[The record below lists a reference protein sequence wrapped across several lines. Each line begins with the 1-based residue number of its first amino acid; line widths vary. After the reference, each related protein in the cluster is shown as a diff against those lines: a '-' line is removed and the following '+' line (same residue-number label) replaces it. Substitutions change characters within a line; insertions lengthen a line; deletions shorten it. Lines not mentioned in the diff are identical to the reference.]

1 MKIVIAGAGDV
12 GFHLAKLLAQEQ
24 QDIILIDRNQD
35 VLDYALGHLDVL
47 GQRGDSTSIKVLK
60 DARVDQADLVLA
72 MTTSENDNI
81 VTAILAKKL
90 GAKQTV
96 ARVNNPEYLS
106 KEQKIIFQELGID
119 KLISPVEF
127 ATEEIGRLLELC
139 EATDNFE
146 FENGAATLVG
156 ITLDDSSSFVGKSV
170 HEINATSGVP
180 FRPVAILRKDTTILP
195 RANTVMYH
203 NDHLYFLANKKD
215 LSAVLK
221 ETGKQLHKIRR
232 VMIVGGTQVAMRT
245 AKKLE
250 SKYKV
255 TIVAEEKDVCRRMT
269 EKLDSALIIKG
280 DPSNIELLKEEGLQQ
295 MDAFIALTKNSE
307 TNIITSLMAEDLG
320 VFKTIALV
328 DNIDYTHISQNIG
341 IDTLINKKLIAANN
355 IFRYVRKGKVEAI
368 TSLHGVDAEVIE
380 YSVQKNNRTTKYPL
394 RELHFPK
401 NAIIGSVIRGGESI
415 IPTGDFQ
422 LKKADKVIVFAMP
435 DAIHK
440 VEELFR

>member
-24 QDIILIDRNQD
+24 QDIVLIDTNQE
-35 VLDYALGHLDVL
+35 VLDYAQTHIDVL
-47 GQRGDSTSIKVLK
+47 GQKGDSTSIKVLK
-60 DARVDQADLVLA
+60 DARVPDADLVLA
-72 MTTSENDNI
+72 MTTSENDNL

-106 KEQKIIFQELGID
+106 EDQKIVFQELGID

-127 ATEEIGRLLELC
+127 ATQEIERLLELC

-156 ITLDDSSSFVGKSV
+156 VTLDDSSTFVNRSI
-170 HEINATSGVP
+170 HEIDQSAAVP
-180 FRPVAILRKDTTILP
+180 FRPVAILRREATILP
-195 RANTVMYH
+195 RANTILHH

-215 LSAVLK
+215 LNAILK
-221 ETGKQLHKIRR
+221 ETGKQLHKISK
-232 VMIVGGTQVAMRT
+232 VMIVGGSDLAIRT
-245 AKKLE
+245 ARKLE
-250 SKYKV
+250 QKYKV
-255 TIVAEEKDVCRRMT
+255 TIVAQEKAKCKRMT
-269 EKLDSALIIKG
+269 ESLDRALIIKG
-280 DPSNIELLKEEGLQQ
+280 DPSNIELLREEGLQE

-307 TNIITSLMAEDLG
+307 TNIITSLMAEEMG

-355 IFRYVRKGKVEAI
+355 IFRFVRKGKVEAI

-380 YSVQKNNRTTKYPL
+380 YLVHKNNRTIKKPL
-394 RELHFPK
+394 RELHFPQ
-401 NAIIGSVIRGGESI
+401 NAVIGSVIRDGESI
-415 IPTGDFQ
+415 IPDGNFQ
-422 LKKADKVIVFAMP
+422 LNMDDKVIVFAMP